1 MKLPCKLIIIFFL
14 FTCFSQAG
22 IRAQEELFPV
32 FEIEQ
37 LNDIQI
43 EEDLL
48 FPLVYNGYV
57 YLFSLHGRIPLWR
70 LFVGGDIV
78 RPFDSRDDIL
88 YLYDI
93 YNRLYAIDM
102 KKGEIVWKI
111 AVSYEIRGRPLL
123 YDRYLIVP
131 TAKGTVYVVD
141 RRNGDIVDSY
151 TGGGEI
157 FADIIRVDDLIVVS
171 YKSGDIIAYNI
182 DSREPAWVFRSGG
195 IVTVAPVIKE
205 GVLFFGAWNST
216 MYALDVRSG
225 KTKWISY
232 VGKSVT
238 RDFLVF
244 DSEVVLF
251 LADGELLSLSREDGR
266 IQWVQYMRE
275 IEFSYNYFSGQK
287 LLYLFS
293 PDLVALDPADGSI
306 VFNYRER
313 VFDLFKEML
322 FENMVE
328 GKQPISEER
337 RTEIQNE
344 IYFSV
349 NSYPILPPL
358 AMYGNYIYFV
368 AEDSYFY
375 IYDLK
380 KDFFIVKYK
389 MG

>member
-1 MKLPCKLIIIFFL
+1 MKIPCKLIIIFFL
-14 FTCFSQAG
+14 FTCFSQAR

-43 EEDLL
+43 KEDLL
-48 FPLVYNGYV
+48 FPIVYNGYV
-57 YLFSLHGRIPLWR
+57 YLFSLHGRLPLWR

-111 AVSYEIRGRPLL
+111 AVSFEIRGRPLL

-182 DSREPAWVFRSGG
+182 DSREPAWVFRSGA

-293 PDLVALDPADGSI
+293 PDLVALNPADGSI